1 MKISDIIEVIVKIIL
16 IVLFIIIIIWSIQI
30 FLGGSPTLSQ
40 LNSMFIGLVIT
51 VLFTLTIT
59 FMKTFSSINREIGEI
74 KVGMKHSFN
83 NAKNDMDL
91 IKNDINLIKEKLG
104 V

>member
-1 MKISDIIEVIVKIIL
+1 MRIL

-40 LNSMFIGLVIT
+40 INSMFIGMVIT

-74 KVGMKHSFN
+74 KMGMKHGFN
-83 NAKNDMDL
+83 NV
-91 IKNDINLIKEKLG
+91 KNDINLMKEDLKLIKNKLKI
-104 V
+104 